1 MTLTSGI
8 DQLLKYLFAVAVTL
22 LLITSSNLNAGEN
35 TAMKEI
41 EGWNELVDALRDLP
55 GQLLARLPPEMRND
69 PQVQQEVARLA
80 LESLASSAIGSLGGS
95 GDHPA
100 FLPTIGQVLNVGQPN
115 ADTVYRLAQITPG
128 GVYRITGKK
137 GSLRMVAISQSVAA
151 KDKKPSPRVYDHDL
165 NAVPTDASG
174 RYEVLLSMERPAGYK
189 GEWWQLQPATSGLL
203 LRMVSS
209 DWDNEVDPTISIER
223 LDTPVQYPRPTADE
237 LEQRLRVLPSKTA
250 FIAGLF
256 VDHVQKLR
264 QEGYVNRLKT
274 LDVSQI
280 GGLAGQ
286 FYYEGVYELND
297 DEALVIETRVPA
309 RCLYRSIILT
319 NQIYETTDWYN
330 NHSSLND
337 AQALPDS
344 DGILRVVVSAR
355 DPGIPNWLDT
365 AGYPMGVVQGRWTGC
380 TEKPIP
386 GIRKVA
392 VDSVPDLLPADTPS
406 VSLSQRQEII
416 RARRRALQ
424 QRPQW

>member
-1 MTLTSGI
+1 
-8 DQLLKYLFAVAVTL
+8 
-22 LLITSSNLNAGEN
+22 
-35 TAMKEI
+35 
-41 EGWNELVDALRDLP
+41 
-55 GQLLARLPPEMRND
+55 
-69 PQVQQEVARLA
+69 
-80 LESLASSAIGSLGGS
+80 
-95 GDHPA
+95 
-100 FLPTIGQVLNVGQPN
+100 
-115 ADTVYRLAQITPG
+115 
-128 GVYRITGKK
+128 
-137 GSLRMVAISQSVAA
+137 
-151 KDKKPSPRVYDHDL
+151 